1 MSTGSLGDEHSR
13 TTNLVVR
20 QWKRATN
27 DVVSNILM
35 NSEGND
41 DVVPNILMNL
51 EGNEQPNAR
60 GELFQ
65 LVSFCELDFAFLL
78 KFT

>member
-35 NSEGND
+35 KSEGND

-51 EGNEQPNAR
+51 EGNEQPNAV
-60 GELFQ
+60 
-65 LVSFCELDFAFLL
+65 VSSFNLSRFVSLILRSF
-78 KFT
+78 